1 MRINIIVLI
10 NFFVCCLLSS
20 PITYIYK
27 PMDKKTIDFGED
39 VCRYEEIIDTYHW
52 IYVKPCQEGKKCESL
67 GISNYNLYACVPSD
81 TEYDNRNNNCVTE
94 DNLDAYIYGNGI
106 DCTGYSC
113 ENDKCGGTC
122 TESQFTDELDNHKCV
137 EDSGICKEYD
147 SNNALIKSYSH
158 VLNKKCVKLDL
169 QTSDN
174 GIYHPKKIYSN
185 DFASIEDGEFIED
198 DDENLIYCS
207 SGYALFFYGNKKL
220 NNPNTD
226 SSTNHKMYLM
236 CVTVLGRDS
245 KGIIKYSIGGGDEMY
260 YDEHKLPYKEAT
272 TNRYGLYYNDEFLML
287 RLEMFNNFKN
297 SLNDPNESLKWK
309 YFYENPKEY
318 LLYKNEPQII
328 EYLVKEEG
336 GNYDYK
342 PKQSSSMINIK
353 YLALLSLIL
362 LF

>member
-39 VCRYEEIIDTYHW
+39 VCRYEERIDNNYLLT
-52 IYVKPCQEGKKCESL
+52 YVKPCQEGKICERL
-67 GISNYNLYACVPSD
+67 GTSDYNLYACVPSD
-81 TEYDNRNNNCVTE
+81 TDYDNRNNNCVSK
-94 DNLDAYIYGNGI
+94 DNGFSKGI
-106 DCTGYSC
+106 DCTDYSC
-113 ENDKCGGTC
+113 DDGKCAGTC
-122 TESQFTDELDNHKCV
+122 TENQFTDSLDGNKCV
-137 EDSGICKEYD
+137 EDSGICEEYNSD
-147 SNNALIKSYSH
+147 NEVTKRYSH

-169 QTSDN
+169 QTSDDK
-174 GIYHPKKIYSN
+174 IYYTKKIYSN
-185 DFASIEDGEFIED
+185 DFASIEDGQFIQD

-207 SGYALFFYGNKKL
+207 SGYALYFYGNKKL
-220 NNPNTD
+220 NNPNTEV
-226 SSTNHKMYLM
+226 SNNHKMYLM

-245 KGIIKYSIGGGDEMY
+245 SGIIKYSIGGGDEMY
-260 YDEHKLPYKEAT
+260 YDYSKLPYIEGST
-272 TNRYGLYYNDEFLML
+272 TERYTLYKNDKFLML

-297 SLNDPNESLKWK
+297 NLNDPNESAKWK
-309 YFYENPKEY
+309 YFYEHPEEY

-328 EYLVKEEG
+328 EYLVKEKG